1 MAGIMGI
8 NLKAIKRT
16 VGREGDGFL
25 ANVYLNNKKIGTVA
39 DYGDGGGYEICIEQE
54 KNVFEET
61 VQKYYERYPELD
73 NFALKSTKE
82 YLERKTKGTLP
93 IREFSK
99 RDDFPLDE
107 VFYEPFFSKLYRLHC
122 LERDFKK
129 GLQKGYSALVIVSYV
144 YIPGEPLA
152 LDEAYYTGGSKEAF
166 EEIKSHAT
174 SPAFEIAQYTSL
186 DDFVID

>member
-8 NLKAIKRT
+8 SLKAIKRT

-25 ANVYLNNKKIGTVA
+25 ANVYLNNKKISTVA

-54 KNVFEET
+54 KKLFEEI
-61 VQKYYERYPELD
+61 VQKYPELD

-82 YLERKTKGTLP
+82 YLERKAKGTLP
-93 IREFSK
+93 MRDFSK

-107 VFYEPFFSKLYRLHC
+107 VFYEPFFSKLYCLHC
-122 LERDFKK
+122 LESNFKK
-129 GLQKGYSALVIVSYV
+129 CLRKGYSALVSVSYV

-152 LDEAYYTGGSKEAF
+152 LDEAYFTDGSQEVF
-166 EEIKSHAT
+166 EEIKSHAK
-174 SPAFEIAQYTSL
+174 SPVFEIDQYKSL
-186 DDFVID
+186 DDFVIA

>member
-54 KNVFEET
+54 KKLFEEI

-73 NFALKSTKE
+73 NFALKSSKE
-82 YLERKTKGTLP
+82 YIERKANGTLP
-93 IREFSK
+93 IRNFSK
-99 RDDFPLDE
+99 RDGFSLDE

-122 LERDFKK
+122 LESDFKK
-129 GLQKGYSALVIVSYV
+129 CLKKGYSALVIVSYV

-166 EEIKSHAT
+166 EEIKSHVKRL
-174 SPAFEIAQYTSL
+174 AFEITQYTSMN
-186 DDFVID
+186 DFVIA

>member
-8 NLKAIKRT
+8 NLKAIKKT

-54 KNVFEET
+54 KKLFEEI
-61 VQKYYERYPELD
+61 VQKYYEKYPELD

-82 YLERKTKGTLP
+82 YLERKAKGTLP
-93 IREFSK
+93 MRDFSK

-107 VFYEPFFSKLYRLHC
+107 VFYEPFFSKLYCLHC

-166 EEIKSHAT
+166 EEIKSHVKRL
-174 SPAFEIAQYTSL
+174 AFEITQYTSMN
-186 DDFVID
+186 DFVIA